1 MCRYVSNTCHGD
13 FEMGPSD
20 GLAEIN
26 KYEKP
31 KEEAKRK
38 ASKIFSQN
46 Y

>member
-1 MCRYVSNTCHGD
+1 
-13 FEMGPSD
+13 MGPSD

-31 KEEAKRK
+31 KEEAMRK